1 MKLYLGLTESS
12 PPNQTRI
19 FLELDDRLVDLNLA
33 CAAYLTEVQ
42 GEKVN
47 AYELSAYYFPD
58 SIAGLLHRGES
69 ALKTLQ
75 EVVSFTRKSG
85 TRELHG
91 PAGEKVT
98 YRPTEIRLLPPF
110 QKPEKS

>member
-19 FLELDDRLVDLNLA
+19 FFESADIPVDLNLA

-58 SIAGLLHRGES
+58 SIA
-69 ALKTLQ
+69 
-75 EVVSFTRKSG
+75 
-85 TRELHG
+85 
-91 PAGEKVT
+91 
-98 YRPTEIRLLPPF
+98 
-110 QKPEKS
+110 